1 MLSVLFI
8 AGIAGG
14 IYFMSRPQADNTNAE
29 KRLLSS
35 AAYVSSA
42 SYELEDQT
50 FLTIQGARAVDTPMT
65 FTIEAFNK
73 QVKYRIHFGD
83 GASAEAKTPT
93 VRHVYRK
100 PGAYRL
106 KLVVSHQGSEKVLH
120 VETLYIDQQTEVAW
134 DF

>member
-1 MLSVLFI
+1 MLSLLFI

-14 IYFMSRPQADNTNAE
+14 IYFMSRPQTDSTSAE
-29 KRLLSS
+29 KQLVSS
-35 AAYVSSA
+35 AAYISSA
-42 SYELEDQT
+42 SYELEDQP
-50 FLTIQGARAVDTPMT
+50 FLTIQGARAVDAPMT

-73 QVKYRIHFGD
+73 QVKYRLYFGD
-83 GASAEAKTPT
+83 GTNTEARTPT

-106 KLVVSHQGSEKVLH
+106 KLVASHQGSEKVLH
-120 VETLYIDQQTEVAW
+120 AETLYIDQQTEVAW